1 MINLEF
7 AKNMKDTSDELLNK
21 LKEEVKRFSIIMIIN
36 IMKIILIT

>member
-1 MINLEF
+1 MISLKF